1 MIQFFRRMFDLA
13 DDRWEN
19 DILQHPALAHMDARQ
34 IADLPMP
41 QLATPDAPAQTCRQ
55 RNGAPRGG
63 SAATSIWSGGRPAR
77 ARSAI
82 AS

>member
-1 MIQFFRRMFDLA
+1 MIQIFRRMFDPI
-13 DDRWEN
+13 DPPWEN

-41 QLATPDAPAQTCRQ
+41 RPATPDATARPCLQ

-63 SAATSIWSGGRPAR
+63 SAATSMWSGGRPAR